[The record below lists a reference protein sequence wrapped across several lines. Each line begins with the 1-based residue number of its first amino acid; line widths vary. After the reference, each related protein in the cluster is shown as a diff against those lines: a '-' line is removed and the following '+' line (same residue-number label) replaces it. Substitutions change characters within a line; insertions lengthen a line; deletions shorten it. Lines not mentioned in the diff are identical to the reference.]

1 MNNEMNT
8 ADQTITKEAVN
19 IDEIFGGAPTGAD
32 VITEEQSK
40 PNIFS
45 KPVSGPDMSFAY
57 ETPETKQTEEV
68 AEETT
73 ETVEAAESSEVTE
86 ETTEQVV
93 ETKVTSDDVDEIFN
107 ETIEQQEEAVK
118 EKRGRKPITGMA
130 DVFNK
135 LIKDEKIIPFDDDKQ
150 LEDYSAKDWEEL
162 IQANLEER
170 ENQIKKQTPKKFFQ
184 SLPRELQVAAK
195 YVADGGKDMKGLFSA
210 LAQVEET
217 RQIDPKS
224 ERGQE
229 RIITDYLSATGY
241 GTVEE
246 IQEEIET
253 WKDLG
258 KLEQQ
263 ANKFKPKLDKMQ
275 EQVVAKR
282 IKEQEARKAQK
293 EKATE
298 QYVNNVYETLK
309 EGSVNDIKV
318 DKRTQAMLF
327 NGLVKSSYPS
337 INGSNTNLLGHL
349 LEKYQFVEPNYSLIS
364 EALWLL
370 SDPDSYKKKLIEK
383 GSQKAVTDTV
393 RKLKTAQAS
402 RNSGASSANES
413 AAEEPTRRKIP
424 RSRNIFKRF

>member
-8 ADQTITKEAVN
+8 AEQTVTKEAVN
-19 IDEIFGGAPTGAD
+19 IDEIFGGTPTGAD

-45 KPVSGPDMSFAY
+45 KPKSGPDMSFAY
-57 ETPETKQTEEV
+57 ETPETKQPEVVEETTETTEVPETTEEVTEEV
-68 AEETT
+68 AEP
-73 ETVEAAESSEVTE
+73 
-86 ETTEQVV
+86 
-93 ETKVTSDDVDEIFN
+93 KVTSEEVDQIFN
-107 ETIEQQEEAVK
+107 ETIEQQEGEVVK

-130 DVFNK
+130 DVFSK
-135 LIKDEKIIPFDDDKQ
+135 LIKDEKIIPFDDDKA

-170 ENQIKKQTPKKFFQ
+170 ENQIKQQTPKKFFQ

-195 YVADGGKDMKGLFSA
+195 YVADGGKDMRGLFSA

-217 RQIDPKS
+217 RQIDPKT

-229 RIITDYLSATGY
+229 RIITDYLTATGY
-241 GTVEE
+241 GTAEE

-263 ANKFKPKLDKMQ
+263 ASKFKPKLDKMQ
-275 EQVVAKR
+275 EQIVAKR
-282 IKEQEARKAQK
+282 IKEQEQRKAQK
-293 EKATE
+293 EKATK

-309 EGSVNDIKV
+309 EGTVNDIKI

-383 GSQKAVTDTV
+383 GTQKAVTDTV

-413 AAEEPTRRKIP
+413 AAEEPTRRKLP
-424 RSRNIFKRF
+424 RQRNIFKRF

>member
-8 ADQTITKEAVN
+8 AEQTVTKEAVN
-19 IDEIFGGAPTGAD
+19 IDEIFGGTPTGAD

-45 KPVSGPDMSFAY
+45 KPKSGPDMSFAY
-57 ETPETKQTEEV
+57 ETPETKQPEEVVEETTETTEVPETTEETTEEV
-68 AEETT
+68 AEP
-73 ETVEAAESSEVTE
+73 
-86 ETTEQVV
+86 
-93 ETKVTSDDVDEIFN
+93 KVTSEEVDQIFN
-107 ETIEQQEEAVK
+107 ETVEQQEEQVVK

-130 DVFNK
+130 DVFSK
-135 LIKDEKIIPFDDDKQ
+135 LIKDEKIIPFDDDKA

-170 ENQIKKQTPKKFFQ
+170 ENQIKQQTPKKFFQ

-195 YVADGGKDMKGLFSA
+195 YVADGGKDMRGLFSA

-217 RQIDPKS
+217 RQIDPKT

-229 RIITDYLSATGY
+229 RIITDYLTATGY
-241 GTVEE
+241 GTAEE

-263 ANKFKPKLDKMQ
+263 ASKFKPKLDKMQ
-275 EQVVAKR
+275 EQIVAKR
-282 IKEQEARKAQK
+282 IKEQEVRKAQK
-293 EKATE
+293 EKATK

-309 EGSVNDIKV
+309 EGTVNDIKI

-383 GSQKAVTDTV
+383 GTQKAVTDTV

-402 RNSGASSANES
+402 RNSGSSSANES
-413 AAEEPTRRKIP
+413 AAEEPTRRKLP
-424 RSRNIFKRF
+424 RQRNIFKRF